1 MKCVSCETEINPKW
15 KHAIDINVC
24 PFCGK
29 HIMEEHLKNCLAGL
43 AAAMEDMQK
52 YPEQLKDWMLS
63 NHQFIKTDSP
73 DLPFYVPKDTI
84 KEMRRELDE
93 AEFQEKKTITV
104 KIKNALGE
112 EEETEVETRR
122 VQSDDR
128 TQGFFDRA
136 EVGGGVGKS
145 GSNSS
150 NKGKGEPKA
159 PKSVVQRTEH
169 LKGVVEEIRKEVK
182 QGFVRESGLASMIDP
197 EGSTGGEG
205 PSAAEL
211 EAILDGGDIIASG
224 LPSHSSGDEEEIPS
238 VVMRMAS
245 SAANRQQN
253 NGSNVNEKDLRTLRE
268 MQYKAATG
276 ANRLASGKGK
286 FSRSE

>member
-63 NHQFIKTDSP
+63 NHSFIKTDSP
-73 DLPFYVPKDTI
+73 DLPFYVPKETI
-84 KEMRRELDE
+84 KEMRKELEE
-93 AEFQEKKTITV
+93 AEFQEKKTMTMT
-104 KIKNALGE
+104 IKNALGE
-112 EEETEVETRR
+112 EEEIEVETRK
-122 VQSDDR
+122 VQSNDK

-136 EVGGGVGKS
+136 EVGGATGKS
-145 GSNSS
+145 A
-150 NKGKGEPKA
+150 KGKGEPKA
-159 PKSVVQRTEH
+159 PKSVVERTSH

-182 QGFVRESGLASMIDP
+182 QGFVRESGLASMI
-197 EGSTGGEG
+197 ESEEVVGKG

-224 LPSHSSGDEEEIPS
+224 LPASSSGDEEEIPS
-238 VVMRMAS
+238 IVMRMAS

-253 NGSNVNEKDLRTLRE
+253 NGSNVNEKDMRTLHE
-268 MQYKAATG
+268 MQYKAATA